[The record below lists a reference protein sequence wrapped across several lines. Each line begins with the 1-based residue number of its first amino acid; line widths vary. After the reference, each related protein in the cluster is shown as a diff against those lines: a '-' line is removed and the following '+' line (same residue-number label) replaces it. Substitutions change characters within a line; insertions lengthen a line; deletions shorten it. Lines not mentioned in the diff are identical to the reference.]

1 MVTRLAPT
9 KTPLTRRAL
18 MERIAARSDKTK
30 QRLLDELGKAEHI
43 GNHGRLLEKFQPV
56 MKPIANALDIL
67 QADDKM
73 YLGYLLP
80 TITATR
86 RRLAALS
93 GLEDCRP
100 LKSAIT
106 DGIEKRF
113 TGAMDD
119 TALVISALLITRFK
133 LQRVPEADRDRVIQL
148 LKTEVSRLP
157 RREHHATSDPPATGE
172 PEDFFSFNKEG
183 HCRRDSEAQDVMLY
197 LQSDDNDVKDVLKYS
212 TLHSLF
218 LKFNAAV
225 PSRWFSNSTL
235 RRHAYKELFEDLKEQ
250 EVEAE
255 SAKKDCHMPF
265 MKLSGTRWLV
275 RGRVIKRFLEHWNEL
290 KAYFKLAMQEGSQ
303 EVRYKARLIHDML
316 HDDVNYLYFVFLS
329 PVVLEFE
336 KINAFFQSVNI
347 DPDKMFKELDVL
359 HRALKSRIFNRQGH
373 RLSLGM
379 TDFGAQFT
387 SELLRCCKH
396 QESNLSDAA
405 VQGLKQ
411 RCQDF
416 LSHLLK
422 EVEKRLPAHQAI
434 FQGISGLHTSKVL
447 SQTARLS
454 VLQLPLHHLIEESLD
469 VIEMQYRKIVMHLW
483 SEETVF
489 SGKLPEDSGTFWAGI
504 FKYQNG
510 MGQKP
515 YKELA
520 LYALACLSC
529 PVSNAVVERVFS
541 QVTCVKTKYRNKMS
555 LKTLDAI
562 VRVRSTLAS
571 REVCCV
577 KFTITDDMLRR
588 FQSDIYD
595 AQTDD

>member
-1 MVTRLAPT
+1 MTDI
-9 KTPLTRRAL
+9 KGKKFSL
-18 MERIAARSDKTK
+18 M
-30 QRLLDELGKAEHI
+30 LDETTDVTVEKLLAICTRYFSEKSGEVVTPFLGLYPVVHATGEALFQIVRGCLFEYGMCLSDCVGIACDRAAVMVGEHNSVWSRMKEESPNCILNKCVCHSLALCVQKAFET
-43 GNHGRLLEKFQPV
+43 LPSS
-56 MKPIANALDIL
+56 
-67 QADDKM
+67 
-73 YLGYLLP
+73 LGYLL
-80 TITATR
+80 
-86 RRLAALS
+86 
-93 GLEDCRP
+93 
-100 LKSAIT
+100 
-106 DGIEKRF
+106 
-113 TGAMDD
+113 
-119 TALVISALLITRFK
+119 
-133 LQRVPEADRDRVIQL
+133 
-148 LKTEVSRLP
+148 TEIP
-157 RREHHATSDPPATGE
+157 G
-172 PEDFFSFNKEG
+172 
-183 HCRRDSEAQDVMLY
+183 
-197 LQSDDNDVKDVLKYS
+197 
-212 TLHSLF
+212 
-218 LKFNAAV
+218 
-225 PSRWFSNSTL
+225 WFSNSTL

-255 SAKKDCHMPF
+255 SAKKNCHMPF
-265 MKLSGTRWLV
+265 LKLSGTRWLV

-290 KAYFKLAMQEGSQ
+290 KAYFKLAMQERSQ

-396 QESNLSDAA
+396 QESNLSEAA

-416 LSHLLK
+416 LSDLLK
-422 EVEKRLPAHQAI
+422 EVEKRLPANQAI
-434 FQGISGLHTSKVL
+434 FQGISGLHPSKVL

-489 SGKLPEDSGTFWAGI
+489 NGKVPEDSATFWAGI

-562 VRVRSTLAS
+562 VRIRTTLAS

-595 AQTDD
+595 AQTAD